1 MIALFIIIKIVVVFP
16 QKKLCQVELRWHVEL
31 MESSI

>member
-1 MIALFIIIKIVVVFP
+1 MIALFIIIKIVVFST
-16 QKKLCQVELRWHVEL
+16 KKLCQVELRWHVEL